1 MKRRDLLAAS
11 VMPLMA
17 QGLLVPAHAASEP
30 ATLGF
35 ADLYKSRTVLG
46 MAFSDRTTELAGKPV
61 VVAGYIAPPL
71 KPESAFFVLTRSPV
85 SICPFCSSDA
95 DWPADIIVVYLK
107 NPTGFMQDGSPVS
120 VSGVLQMGSR
130 RDPETGFVS
139 QLRVV
144 DANVKR
150 I

>member
-1 MKRRDLLAAS
+1 MKRRDLLVVGA
-11 VMPLMA
+11 VPLMA
-17 QGLLVPAHAASEP
+17 QGILVPAYAASQPVLLE
-30 ATLGF
+30 F

-46 MAFSDRTTELAGKPV
+46 MAFSDRTTGLAGKSV
-61 VVAGYIAPPL
+61 VVAGYMAPPL
-71 KPESAFFVLTRSPV
+71 KPESEFFVLTRAPV

-107 NPTGFMQDGSPVS
+107 TSTGFLQDGSPVS
-120 VSGVLQMGSR
+120 VSGVLQMGSK
-130 RDPETGFVS
+130 RDPETGFIS

-144 DANVKR
+144 DASVKR